1 MMRGF
6 LELIAENVG
15 AIVLAAIVVPLLAVL
30 GGGIGGAMLA
40 VLLVLLELLAVI
52 GVRELCRREGT
63 TFTQIRDEQ
72 QRQAAA
78 AKQAYQ
84 RMQRNV
90 MISNCVKRAM
100 IDAFARETTDVPQFC
115 AERIVN
121 GGQGVAIAWSL
132 NGADPDGNKVRSV
145 KSKIETNLRNSGF
158 DPAIW
163 KVSRETK
170 DDLLIFTIVYR
181 PPRNDASRMSVYP
194 S

>member
-1 MMRGF
+1 MIRKF

-15 AIVLAAIVVPLLAVL
+15 AIVLAAIIVPLLAVL
-30 GGGIGGAMLA
+30 GGGLGGAMLA

-78 AKQAYQ
+78 DQQAYQ
-84 RMQRNV
+84 LMQRNV
-90 MISNCVKRAM
+90 MLSNCVKKAM
-100 IDAFARETTDVPQFC
+100 VDAFARETTDVPQFF

-121 GGQGVAIAWSL
+121 GGQGVAVAWSL
-132 NGADPDGNKVRSV
+132 NGADPDGTKVKSV
-145 KSKIETNLRNSGF
+145 KTKIETNLRQSGF

-163 KVSRETK
+163 KVSRETQN
-170 DDLLIFTIVYR
+170 DLLIFKIVYR
-181 PPRNDASRMSVYP
+181 PPRDAC
-194 S
+194 